1 MDRESSLSASFSQLD
16 SQLPDFY
23 RSEFN
28 VVIGL
33 GGWSLPQEE
42 QANEDLTQSRFIKL
56 INAIVVS
63 GIPLEQAVAL
73 TCKVLRGLGWESD
86 ELNTLERYADEG
98 FSLEASYPQIQDCLL
113 KMKCKKIGNAVYDVV
128 AVLDDQLEQ
137 FYVRVFCLALFGVI
151 IRHRVEEQNTFVG
164 CFKILHENLVHPS
177 LAAAF
182 TCCILS
188 RFGFKDISQLK
199 KYSTPNYNLE
209 QRYPDIDCRLT
220 VAELFYSLE
229 RERECPNVIR
239 IIARQDLN
247 NYATDKITSIAEFV
261 QLLWEREV
269 IKKDDVTKL
278 QELAKLCNRPTFFNK
293 YYRRQNIPLI
303 PLGKRKK
310 YFCALLYVHNMI
322 FLCL

>member
-1 MDRESSLSASFSQLD
+1 MDRESSISASLSQLD
-16 SQLPDFY
+16 SQIPDFY

-28 VVIGL
+28 VVIAL

-42 QANEDLTQSRFIKL
+42 QANEDLKQSRFIKL

-63 GIPLEQAVAL
+63 GVPLEQAVAL
-73 TCKVLRGLGWESD
+73 TCKVLRGLGWESE
-86 ELNTLERYADEG
+86 ELDTLERYAEQG
-98 FSLEASYPQIQDCLL
+98 FSIEASYPQIQQRLL
-113 KMKCKKIGNAVYDVV
+113 KVKGKKTGKAVYDVI

-137 FYVRVFCLALFGVI
+137 FYVRIFRLALFSI
-151 IRHRVEEQNTFVG
+151 LIRQRVQEQNTFVG

-182 TCCILS
+182 TCCVLS
-188 RFGFKDISQLK
+188 RFGFKGISQLK

-229 RERECPNVIR
+229 RERECPNVIK

-261 QLLWEREV
+261 QLLWEREI
-269 IKKDDVTKL
+269 IKVDDVTKL

-303 PLGKRKK
+303 PLGKRKN
-310 YFCALLYVHNMI
+310 FCVLLYVYN
-322 FLCL
+322 